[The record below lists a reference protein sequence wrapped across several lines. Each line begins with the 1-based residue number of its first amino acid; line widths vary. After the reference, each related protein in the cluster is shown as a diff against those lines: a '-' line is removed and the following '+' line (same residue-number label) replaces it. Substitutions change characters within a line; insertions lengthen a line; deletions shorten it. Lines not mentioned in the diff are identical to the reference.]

1 MPRSN
6 SRRSGA
12 DRRVRDNLAHLE
24 MDKMALKEGL
34 QEWLDKK
41 WDETC
46 RIFGLWS
53 IRTLGLLLFFAFIWL
68 ILKSQGWTF
77 KP

>member
-1 MPRSN
+1 MSH
-6 SRRSGA
+6 SRKITN
-12 DRRVRDNLAHLE
+12 DRRIRENIAQVERE
-24 MDKMALKEGL
+24 KMALKEGL

-53 IRTLGLLLFFAFIWL
+53 IRALGLLLFTAAIWI
-68 ILKSQGWTF
+68 ILKSQGWTW
-77 KP
+77 KS